1 MAALVNAKS
10 SSSILLLGHYARKW
24 HTESHYCFLQLCLCL
39 NTASWRR
46 WWGSRGTLADNSMHS
61 QPRYDTEVNG
71 QLHVM
76 AALPARKYPAVSTGQ
91 GVLEMRQNCFPC
103 QQTHSGF
110 SVYRLA
116 ITAYLF
122 SYLTTLFRLLR
133 LFSGKCEL
141 LSLRFC
147 ITLDQLCKLINSE
160 WIHGELL
167 RIHTPVTKWH
177 THARASALYWHNRAK
192 TPLYKHVLVE
202 QTQKCTYN

>member
-24 HTESHYCFLQLCLCL
+24 HTESQYCFLQLRLCL

-46 WWGSRGTLADNSMHS
+46 WWGSRGTLADNSINS

-76 AALPARKYPAVSTGQ
+76 AALPARKYPAVSTDYEAGL
-91 GVLEMRQNCFPC
+91 GVLKMRQNCFPS

-110 SVYRLA
+110 SVDRLA
-116 ITAYLF
+116 ITASLF

-133 LFSGKCEL
+133 LFSGECEL

-147 ITLDQLCKLINSE
+147 ITSYQLCKLINSE
-160 WIHGELL
+160 WIRGEQL
-167 RIHTPVTKWH
+167 RIHTTVTKWH
-177 THARASALYWHNRAK
+177 TRARLHS
-192 TPLYKHVLVE
+192 TDTTE
-202 QTQKCTYN
+202 QIHLCISMSW